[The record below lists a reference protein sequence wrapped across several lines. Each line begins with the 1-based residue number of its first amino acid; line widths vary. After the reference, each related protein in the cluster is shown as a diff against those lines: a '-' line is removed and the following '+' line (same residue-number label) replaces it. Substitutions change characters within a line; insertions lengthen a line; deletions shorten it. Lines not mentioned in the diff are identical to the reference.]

1 MIKDVKDLKNW
12 VEITRGLYRYVV
24 SAKVCYEIHI
34 LYWDKLND
42 ISVAKASAYIV
53 GEWRDKNKHNLFE
66 RECLVAEK
74 SVARCLEII
83 EADVI
88 ANSM

>member
-1 MIKDVKDLKNW
+1 MIKDVKDLRNW
-12 VEITRGLYRYVV
+12 AEITRGLYRYVV
-24 SAKVCYEIHI
+24 SARVCYEIHL
-34 LYWDKLND
+34 LYWDKLDD
-42 ISVAKASAYIV
+42 ISNAKASAYV
-53 GEWRDKNKHNLFE
+53 VSEWRDKNKHNLFE

-74 SVARCLEII
+74 SITKCLEII

>member
-12 VEITRGLYRYVV
+12 VEVTKGLYRYTVT
-24 SAKVCYEIHI
+24 ARVCYEIHI
-34 LYWDKLND
+34 LCWDKFDD
-42 ISVAKASAYIV
+42 ISNAKASAYV
-53 GEWRDKNKHNLFE
+53 VSEWRNINKHNLLE
-66 RECLVAEK
+66 RECLGAEK
-74 SVARCLEII
+74 SVTRCLELI

>member
-1 MIKDVKDLKNW
+1 MIKDVKDLRNW

-24 SAKVCYEIHI
+24 SAKVCYEIHL
-34 LYWDKLND
+34 LYWDKLDD
-42 ISVAKASAYIV
+42 ISNAKASAYV
-53 GEWRDKNKHNLFE
+53 VSEWRNIDKHNLIE
-66 RECLVAEK
+66 RGCLVAEK
-74 SVARCLEII
+74 SVNRCLEII

>member
-1 MIKDVKDLKNW
+1 M
-12 VEITRGLYRYVV
+12 YRYTVT
-24 SAKVCYEIHI
+24 ARVCYEIHI
-34 LYWDKLND
+34 LYWDKFGD
-42 ISVAKASAYIV
+42 ISNAKASAYV
-53 GEWRDKNKHNLFE
+53 VSEWRNINKHNLLE

-74 SVARCLEII
+74 SVTRCLEAI